1 MKKKIGT
8 MIVDDDELER
18 RRLHRLLG
26 SDPDIRILGECA
38 SGSEAVAAIHAQGP
52 DLVFLDVEMPPGIDA
67 FGVLEAV
74 SREKMPLVIFVTGY
88 NQYALRALAAHP
100 IDYLMKPYDDSR
112 FREALA
118 EAKLS
123 LRTKQYAAMYE
134 SMLEELRSGAARA
147 TVPGPPAA
155 VLKPI
160 EGAYDEYLVVME
172 NGRERF
178 IEVVNINWVEAE
190 GKEVVLHVAR
200 EGKLVRR
207 ESISDL
213 AKRLDPKIFFRI
225 HRSYIVNRRYIK
237 EMFRLSRRR
246 WVVILR
252 DRDGTEVKMSDS
264 RHRRL
269 FEGR

>member
-8 MIVDDDELER
+8 LIVDDDELER

-26 SDPDIRILGECA
+26 SDPDIEILGECG

-67 FGVLEAV
+67 FGVLEAI

-100 IDYLMKPYDDSR
+100 IDYLLKPYDDSR
-112 FREALA
+112 FLAALA

-134 SMLEELRSGAARA
+134 SMLEELRSGSAGAAAPDPR
-147 TVPGPPAA
+147 AA
-155 VLKPI
+155 VERPL
-160 EGAYDEYLVVME
+160 EGAYDEYLVVVE

-178 IEVVNINWVEAE
+178 IDVVNLNWVKAD
-190 GKEVVLHVAR
+190 GKETILHV
-200 EGKLVRR
+200 EGEGNLLHY

-213 AKRLDPKIFFRI
+213 AKRLNPKIFFRI
-225 HRSYIVNRRYIK
+225 HRSYLVNRRYIK
-237 EMFRLSRRR
+237 EMSRLTRRR
-246 WVVILR
+246 WRVILR
-252 DRDGTEVKMSDS
+252 DREGTEVKMSDS